1 VNDPNR
7 AIGRFARGEAE
18 SEQICPGGMTQSEFE
33 RFYRLYFLPLVR
45 RTVRRHRLQFEDAG
59 DIVQDA
65 FVLAV
70 ARLDPSRNPK
80 AWLYQVVD
88 NLAANFHRKV
98 NRRSRLS
105 ARWIVGSSTGLNVGQ
120 RPDD

>member
-1 VNDPNR
+1 M
-7 AIGRFARGEAE
+7 AE
-18 SEQICPGGMTQSEFE
+18 PLCPGGMTQSEFE
-33 RFYRLYFLPLVR
+33 DFYRLYFLPLVR

-59 DIVQDA
+59 ENRVGSQDA

-88 NLAANFHRKV
+88 NLAANFQRKV
-98 NRRSRLS
+98 DRRSRLS
-105 ARWIVGSSTGLNVGQ
+105 ARWIVPSSPVPRDRQ
-120 RPDD
+120 SSDD

>member
-1 VNDPNR
+1 
-7 AIGRFARGEAE
+7 
-18 SEQICPGGMTQSEFE
+18 MTPSEFE
-33 RFYRLYFLPLVR
+33 QFYRDYFLPLVR
-45 RTVRRHRLQFEDAG
+45 RTVRRHRLHFEDAG

-88 NLAANFHRKV
+88 NLAANFQRKV
-98 NRRSRLS
+98 ERRSRLS
-105 ARWIVGSSTGLNVGQ
+105 ARWIVRPSAANNAEQS
-120 RPDD
+120 PDD